1 MTPEQWAQVNDLL
14 HEAMQLAPERRA
26 AFLDEACA
34 SDASLRH
41 EVESL
46 LAADQQAGSSFLQ
59 SPPTVG
65 FVKGDRLGDYEIL
78 SLVGAG
84 GMGEVYRAR
93 DLRLRREVAIKVLPA
108 SVSCDPERLRRFEQE
123 AMAVAALN
131 HPNVLAVF
139 QMGTYEGKPYVVSE
153 LLGGETLRELI
164 GRGRIASHRA
174 IDYALQVARGLAAAH
189 EKGIVHRDLKPEN
202 LFITKDG
209 RVKILDFGLAKLT
222 RARFS
227 SANTNLTIGE
237 ETEPGVVMGT
247 VGYMSPEQVR
257 GQTIDQR
264 ADIFA
269 FGTILYEM
277 LTAQRAFQKPT
288 SAETMA
294 AILNDEPPPISQIGL
309 QIPPGLQRVVRRC
322 LEKNP
327 EQRFQSAHDLAFALE
342 GLSDSSSAGAQVKQ
356 PGLSKRWIRI
366 AAALAAT
373 GIAAGLCIWWK
384 HREAKLKKRDSIVI
398 ADFANTTG
406 DPIFNE
412 TLKDALGVS
421 LRQSP
426 FLDVRSDE
434 KVIATL
440 RLMTKP
446 IDTAL
451 SPQVAREVCQR
462 TQSKAYVSGSIAS
475 LGRQYVLG
483 LKAVN
488 CSNGDVLAEE
498 QVTAADKEKVLE
510 SLGTA
515 ASRIRGELG
524 ESLSS
529 VQQSDLPIQQLT
541 TSSLEALEAYNLG
554 SKAQLEGKGV
564 SAALLHFLHAIE
576 LDPNFAHAHSSAGVM
591 YRALGDYARSREQL
605 TKAYSLRHRASASE
619 NLLMQ
624 ADYYQLVL
632 GDYDKALG
640 LYQEMTESYPQDEV
654 TVPWSHISGIYS
666 DLGQL
671 ENALECD
678 RRLVRLAPDIPY
690 FYPWLIDSEL
700 KLGRLSEAHKTYDLA
715 IFKGLDEASLRRQR
729 YVLAF
734 VEGDTKGMAEQTAWF
749 DGTSARVQ
757 NYMLRLQ
764 ARTEA
769 YRGHARAAR
778 ELTQRT
784 LDAPPQAGDVGW
796 AAFQHLD
803 AASREA
809 AFGNLRDASKQAM
822 AALDLA
828 PENEDVE
835 SGAAEILARTGDT
848 GRARKLADDLAKRFP
863 QHTVIQHY
871 WLPRVY
877 AQLALAARK
886 ATGAV
891 EQFRLAEPMEAR
903 SCNYSYDRGDAYLK
917 ANRGSAAAAAFQQIL
932 DHPGLVR
939 NCFSGALAHLQLG
952 RAQVMMGDKD
962 AARKSY
968 QDFLTLWKD
977 ADPDIPIYKQAKAE
991 YAKLK

>member
-59 SPPTVG
+59 PPLTVG

-384 HREAKLKKRDSIVI
+384 HRETKLKKRDSIVI
-398 ADFANTTG
+398 ADFANTAG

-529 VQQSDLPIQQLT
+529 VQQSDLPIEQLT

-952 RAQVMMGDKD
+952 RAQMMMGEKE

-968 QDFLTLWKD
+968 NDFLTLWKD